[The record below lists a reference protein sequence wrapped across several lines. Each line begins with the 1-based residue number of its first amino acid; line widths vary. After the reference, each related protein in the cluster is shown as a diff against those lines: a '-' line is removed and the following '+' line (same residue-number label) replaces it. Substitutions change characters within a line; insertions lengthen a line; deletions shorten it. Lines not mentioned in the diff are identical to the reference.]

1 MVVVVWGEN
10 LDGSW
15 VGAQKVTKVWRGR
28 RLCVARGV
36 GSLGGAVNDGRA
48 RLASLKP
55 GCRAIGPWAWV
66 EMPAR
71 KSGGVVGANKRT
83 KIRKRW
89 GPRAL
94 SAFENVPPM
103 AHHHADKWGV
113 PLLRAF
119 RCGSNASDH
128 IGSSFFSFK
137 CKTWSLFR
145 CTFFLA
151 QVTKEPE
158 S

>member
-1 MVVVVWGEN
+1 MVERWYKSEGEANEVETEGEAFGRGRAGRWWCASVRGVVMVVVWGEN

-15 VGAQKVTKVWRGR
+15 VGAQKVTKVWRRR

-71 KSGGVVGANKRT
+71 QSGGVVGANDENQK
-83 KIRKRW
+83 KV
-89 GPRAL
+89 GSPR
-94 SAFENVPPM
+94 
-103 AHHHADKWGV
+103 
-113 PLLRAF
+113 
-119 RCGSNASDH
+119 
-128 IGSSFFSFK
+128 
-137 CKTWSLFR
+137 SLTL
-145 CTFFLA
+145 CL
-151 QVTKEPE
+151 
-158 S
+158 